1 VALLEVHHVM
11 CSTPSG
17 RRPGLIEVIAAK
29 LAGVREGGIRRLII
43 NLPPR
48 HLKSLLAPIARVT
61 EQTRKSFNAFERG
74 FAVRKREPR

>member
-61 EQTRKSFNAFERG
+61 EADQKIIQRIRARFRG
-74 FAVRKREPR
+74 EKA

>member
-1 VALLEVHHVM
+1 M

-17 RRPGLIEVIAAK
+17 RTPGLIEVIAAK

-48 HLKSLLAPIARVT
+48 HLKSLLASIARCH
-61 EQTRKSFNAFERG
+61 RG
-74 FAVRKREPR
+74 RPANHSTHSSAVSR